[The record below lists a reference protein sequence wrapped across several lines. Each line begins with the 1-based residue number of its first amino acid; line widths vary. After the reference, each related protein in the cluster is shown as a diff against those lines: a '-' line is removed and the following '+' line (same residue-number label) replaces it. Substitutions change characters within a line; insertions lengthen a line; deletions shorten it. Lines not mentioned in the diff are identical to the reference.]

1 VEADPNCP
9 HCDGTGWKQVVR
21 DGVVAVERCECREES
36 RQQALLANARI
47 PERFRQASF
56 DNFVLPNK
64 QENPIANDKLARAM
78 VTAKSYVREYPSP
91 PKLGIMFQGATGVGK
106 THLACAVL
114 RELAERGFECLFF
127 DYQALLERIR
137 QSYDASAGSGGQRE
151 YHKALEAE
159 VVLLDDLGSHRP
171 SEWVED
177 TVTAIINHRYNAGK
191 ALIVTTN
198 LPDPELGDQTTR
210 KDPVS
215 GHYHVRDT
223 LGDRIGSRARSRV
236 YEMCHVVKMDTHDY
250 RLQKLRR

>member
-1 VEADPNCP
+1 
-9 HCDGTGWKQVVR
+9 
-21 DGVVAVERCECREES
+21 
-36 RQQALLANARI
+36 
-47 PERFRQASF
+47 
-56 DNFVLPNK
+56 
-64 QENPIANDKLARAM
+64 M
-78 VTAKSYVREYPSP
+78 
-91 PKLGIMFQGATGVGK
+91 
-106 THLACAVL
+106 

-151 YHKALEAE
+151 YREAMETE
-159 VVLLDDLGSHRP
+159 VVLLDDLGSHRR
-171 SEWVED
+171 SDWVED
-177 TVTAIINHRYNAGK
+177 TITAIINHRYNAGK

-198 LPDPELGDQTTR
+198 LPDSELGDQTSQ

>member
-1 VEADPNCP
+1 MQADPNCP
-9 HCDGTGWKQVVR
+9 HCDGTGWKQLVR
-21 DGVVAVERCECREES
+21 DGVSAVERCECRREH
-36 RQQALLANARI
+36 RQQALLGNARI
-47 PERFRQASF
+47 PERFRRAGF
-56 DNFVLPNK
+56 DNFVVP
-64 QENPIANDKLARAM
+64 DKDDRLAGAK
-78 VTAKSYVREYPSP
+78 VTAKSYARDYPSLR
-91 PKLGIMFQGATGVGK
+91 KLGIMFQGSTGVGK

-137 QSYDASAGSGGQRE
+137 QGYDASAGPGAKRE
-151 YHKALEAE
+151 YRQALEAE

-198 LPDPELGDQTTR
+198 LPEPDLGDQSVR
-210 KDPVS
+210 KDPGS

-223 LGDRIGSRARSRV
+223 LADRIGSRARSRV
-236 YEMCHVVKMDTHDY
+236 YEMCHVVKMAARDY
-250 RLQKLRR
+250 RLRKPRR